1 MKQRNT
7 PEYQHNTS
15 GISWN
20 NGTLHK
26 EEQLHLNV
34 DYKLKFSEH
43 LEGILK
49 RAGRNINAILIT
61 LPYKNF
67 EKRHIFMN
75 CFLHHS
81 WFLLFPFSKDVL
93 QP

>member
-49 RAGRNINAILIT
+49 RAGRNINAILII

-67 EKRHIFMN
+67 EKRHI
-75 CFLHHS
+75 HE
-81 WFLLFPFSKDVL
+81 LFFTSQLVFTISL
-93 QP
+93 